1 MRNISFYIAQRYF
14 LSKNN
19 TNAVNILTSIAVGAI
34 LVATA
39 ALFIILSVFS
49 GLEKMNL
56 KYYSNVN
63 PEIKI
68 SPVEGKVLEQIDNL
82 EGILKKNASVVA
94 FSRVIEEKVYLDY
107 QGKQDIAY
115 LKGIDENFTK
125 VTRIDTVVYG
135 GEFINFEHPDNFIVS
150 AGIAQRLQLYV
161 DPLVPTNLMMPKAGT
176 GIIKQESDAFINEE
190 AYNVGIFMLNEQY
203 DKHLFAPIGLA
214 QKLLNLDEE
223 SAYSLEVKT
232 NGKQSLNDVK
242 NQLAKQLGTAY
253 KIETRQ
259 DLDSAFLKV
268 MNMENLIIYL
278 IFTLVIIIA
287 CFNLAGTIII
297 IILDKKKE
305 IQTMYSFGLSRSN
318 VRKIFFYTGMI
329 ITSVA
334 MLTGLLIACVIGLL
348 QINFGLVMASETIPF
363 PFVFTLAN
371 VITVL
376 VTVSGIG
383 GLVSWVIARQI
394 K

>member
-242 NQLAKQLGTAY
+242 SQLAKQLGTAY

-376 VTVSGIG
+376 VTVAGIG

>member
-82 EGILKKNASVVA
+82 EGVLKKNASVVA

-242 NQLAKQLGTAY
+242 SQLAKQLGTAY

-376 VTVSGIG
+376 VTVAGIG

>member
-376 VTVSGIG
+376 VTVAGIG

>member
-68 SPVEGKVLEQIDNL
+68 SPVEGKVLEQMDNL

-242 NQLAKQLGTAY
+242 SQLAKQLGTAY

-376 VTVSGIG
+376 VTVAGIG